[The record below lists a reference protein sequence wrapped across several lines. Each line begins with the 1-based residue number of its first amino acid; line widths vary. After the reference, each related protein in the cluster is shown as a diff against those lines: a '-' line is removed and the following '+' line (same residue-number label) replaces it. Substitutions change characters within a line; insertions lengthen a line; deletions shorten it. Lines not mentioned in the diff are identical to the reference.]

1 LPYLDVFKIQ
11 HNHQKVGTERLKAQL
26 IYFIITGQV
35 VGFFTEMILPRIM
48 AIVQP
53 KIKSILKK
61 NNGNGRRSSG
71 TKAGDSNSKDL
82 DITQKMTEAEGAFMQ
97 KVNKEVAMEEYNIY
111 TDYVEMVIQVSGI
124 DQFHHVGFVT
134 GGMKTLNIIW
144 VITHYGTL
152 TVHSLATLAF
162 SRPYGP

>member
-1 LPYLDVFKIQ
+1 MFKIQ

-53 KIKSILKK
+53 KIMSIFKK
-61 NNGNGRRSSG
+61 ETKNGRRSSG
-71 TKAGDSNSKDL
+71 TKAGDSKDL
-82 DITQKMTEAEGAFMQ
+82 DTAQKMTEAEGAFMQ

-111 TDYVEMVIQVSGI
+111 TDYVEMVIQVSAI
-124 DQFHHVGFVT
+124 
-134 GGMKTLNIIW
+134 LAIP
-144 VITHYGTL
+144 L
-152 TVHSLATLAF
+152 CRCSLAA
-162 SRPYGP
+162 